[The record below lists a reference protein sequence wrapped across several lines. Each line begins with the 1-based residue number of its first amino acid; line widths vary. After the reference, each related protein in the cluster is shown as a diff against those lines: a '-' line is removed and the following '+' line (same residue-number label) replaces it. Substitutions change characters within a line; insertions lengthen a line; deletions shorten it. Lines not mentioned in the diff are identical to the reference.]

1 MDGGASGGGFR
12 SATPN
17 KKYADIGSN
26 YDDAAWDWVGD
37 ICWFNTYL
45 FRGQYSDAVLSSL
58 ESQNESEVE
67 GISAKVKMLKN
78 VCMLHVLEISDIL
91 IVTRSH

>member
-37 ICWFNTYL
+37 IC
-45 FRGQYSDAVLSSL
+45 
-58 ESQNESEVE
+58 
-67 GISAKVKMLKN
+67 
-78 VCMLHVLEISDIL
+78 
-91 IVTRSH
+91 